1 MRFLPLA
8 LAAFLASQFATTS
21 QAQDG
26 IIDLANLANYAN
38 QGKPP
43 YIQKSNMPPENQ
55 ISNAGATLGRVLFYD
70 KRLSR
75 NNTVSCSSCHQ
86 QAHAF
91 SDGSI
96 ASLGVA
102 GTTSRHTPRLVNARF
117 GTEFQFFLG

>member
-1 MRFLPLA
+1 MPLA
-8 LAAFLASQFATTS
+8 LAAFLASQVAAQL

-26 IIDLANLANYAN
+26 IIDLAALENYAN
-38 QGKPP
+38 QGKPA
-43 YIQKSNMPPENQ
+43 YIQKNNTPAGNQ
-55 ISNAGATLGRVLFYD
+55 ISDAGATLGRVLFYD

-91 SDGSI
+91 SDSSI

-102 GTTSRHTPRLVNARF
+102 GTTGRHSTAPGECEVRHRAS
-117 GTEFQFFLG
+117 FLLG